1 MGANTLHYF
10 KNGKKYR
17 GGVHKMPNGQIHTG
31 TRHSAGSKQVVHFR
45 DLSERAKKVAR
56 KSK

>member
-10 KNGKKYR
+10 KDGKKYR
-17 GGVHKMPNGQIHTG
+17 GGVHKMNGQIHTG
-31 TRHSAGSKQVVHFR
+31 TRHSASSKQVVHIK

>member
-17 GGVHKMPNGQIHTG
+17 GGVHKMNGQIHTG
-31 TRHSAGSKQVVHFR
+31 TRHSASSKQVVHFK